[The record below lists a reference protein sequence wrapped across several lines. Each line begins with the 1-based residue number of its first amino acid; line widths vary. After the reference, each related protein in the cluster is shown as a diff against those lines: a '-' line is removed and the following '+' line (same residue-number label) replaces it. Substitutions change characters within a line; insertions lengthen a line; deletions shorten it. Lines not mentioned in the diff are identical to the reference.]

1 MKLDT
6 YLPMIEQK
14 LEELL
19 PKEHCR
25 YERLIEAMRYSLLAV
40 SYTHLDVYKRQ
51 EPGRVA
57 EVYKAGELLA
67 QGSGNSVADRGRDH
81 SGICTVA

>member
-25 YERLIEAMRYSLLAV
+25 YERLIEAMRYSLWTAA
-40 SYTHLDVYKRQ
+40 SACGQRSFWSS
-51 EPGRVA
+51 
-57 EVYKAGELLA
+57 AGCAAGTCRRRCRLPA
-67 QGSGNSVADRGRDH
+67 QWR
-81 SGICTVA
+81 